1 MDANLANLRYIKDKD
16 EELGSRLNL
25 QPKQVRSALA
35 ELLAEGF
42 AAKVLSRVKSRVKPS
57 RMSKTIPSPRV
68 ENQQPEGNEQL
79 SIGDGR
85 GTTAL

>member
-1 MDANLANLRYIKDKD
+1 MVRLVFMDGCDDMTSRYIKDKD

-42 AAKVLSRVKSRVKPS
+42 AAKVG
-57 RMSKTIPSPRV
+57 SKKWYHYGEVCTRIVAVSTSP
-68 ENQQPEGNEQL
+68 
-79 SIGDGR
+79 
-85 GTTAL
+85 A

>member
-1 MDANLANLRYIKDKD
+1 MDVPRYIKDKD

-42 AAKVLSRVKSRVKPS
+42 AAKVQG
-57 RMSKTIPSPRV
+57 TV
-68 ENQQPEGNEQL
+68 EVLVQF
-79 SIGDGR
+79 
-85 GTTAL
+85 